1 MQRARF
7 WILCA
12 MGALL
17 VISGALLFGARHWAV
32 SARALKNVL
41 PADVD
46 MRLDNLV
53 LSEAGEAGRSMV
65 VNAASAR
72 YYKTRDLFVLENIEA
87 RIITDQGDYRVR
99 AEHGEYAQGE
109 KNITLNGNISLF
121 DNQSGVLNTASL
133 RFNFNEGRLTGD
145 TEFCYSTPTLDLSGQ
160 SFVFYVKD
168 KRLEVDGRAH
178 MLF

>member
-32 SARALKNVL
+32 SAKALKNVL

-53 LSEAGEAGRSMV
+53 LSEAGEEGRSMV

-72 YYKTRDLFVLENIEA
+72 YYKTRDLFELENIEA
-87 RIITDQGDYRVR
+87 RIISDEGDFRVVAAR
-99 AEHGEYAQGE
+99 GQYAQSE
-109 KNITLNGNISLF
+109 KNIILNGNISLF
-121 DNQSGVLNTASL
+121 DNQSGVLSTASL
-133 RFNFNEGRLTGD
+133 RFNFGEGKLIGD
-145 TEFCYSTPTLDLSGQ
+145 EEFCYSTPALDLNGK
-160 SFVFYVKD
+160 SFVFHVRD
-168 KRLEVDGRAH
+168 KRLEVDGRTH
-178 MLF
+178 MVF